1 MVLRSGDPSARL
13 RSVAGRLTAT
23 SRHMVVAAATTPEW
37 IAAIG
42 GSLSLILAFRI
53 LLRDRA
59 RAVAEQAS
67 QIACWR
73 FEQTLTYT
81 PDDVDPDEV
90 EEWSLEHDVIVA
102 LVDEVHVHNASSRPI
117 TDVRLRY
124 RPMSKR
130 EVRRAFDTW
139 DLEHFKVKPR
149 PSHEYG
155 LGGGLLM
162 PEVPTYKGALM
173 PGETALED
181 YADPEAGSQ
190 YQRRWACFRD
200 ANGVGWLRDLAD
212 GRLMRDGS
220 LRTRLRLRSG
230 SLWQSLFVRDVRNIF
245 RWWEN
250 P

>member
-1 MVLRSGDPSARL
+1 
-13 RSVAGRLTAT
+13 
-23 SRHMVVAAATTPEW
+23 
-37 IAAIG
+37 
-42 GSLSLILAFRI
+42 
-53 LLRDRA
+53 
-59 RAVAEQAS
+59 
-67 QIACWR
+67 
-73 FEQTLTYT
+73 
-81 PDDVDPDEV
+81 
-90 EEWSLEHDVIVA
+90 
-102 LVDEVHVHNASSRPI
+102 
-117 TDVRLRY
+117 
-124 RPMSKR
+124 
-130 EVRRAFDTW
+130 
-139 DLEHFKVKPR
+139 
-149 PSHEYG
+149 
-155 LGGGLLM
+155 
-162 PEVPTYKGALM
+162 M